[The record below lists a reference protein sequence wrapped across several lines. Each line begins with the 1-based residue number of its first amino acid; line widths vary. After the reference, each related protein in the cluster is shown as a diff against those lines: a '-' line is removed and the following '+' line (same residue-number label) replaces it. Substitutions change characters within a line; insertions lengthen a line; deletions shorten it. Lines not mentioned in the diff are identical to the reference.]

1 MASSSAPL
9 RLIVS
14 QDPRHPAGGHAIL
27 TVQGASRAPGDLKLV
42 IRRRQPPEHYLGP
55 EGWQPTAAEIAA
67 DGQEREGGGQ
77 ALLLGPAIVD
87 RIKPYTKLEI
97 VLPSLG
103 QQGTLVWPELRQS
116 PEGYLPT
123 GGYVAGGTLPK
134 GGEKQGM
141 KPPERREPTLRAAA
155 PAAEPATEEAAAE
168 EPLVLQPDPAPTLVA
183 EPKTQ
188 RTKPKPAV
196 WPWLLLLLVLT
207 VGGLA
212 VWEFADHGPRRLLC
226 EWGVIDCA
234 VDPCPATL
242 PIEERQACLV
252 KSLSPEAL
260 FALAEQLGSTG
271 VRAER
276 DLAWYL
282 FSTLADR
289 GFAPAQREL
298 GLCYDPLL
306 PQGCSLQPRL
316 AANARQALQH
326 YRAAQAETE
335 AAALCQWLQSR
346 SDLESQAASAEFCK

>member
-1 MASSSAPL
+1 MASSPPTL

-14 QDPRHPAGGHAIL
+14 QDQRHPAGGHAVL
-27 TVQGASRAPGDLKLV
+27 VLQGAARAPGDLRLV
-42 IRRRQPPEHYLGP
+42 IRRRQPPEHFLGP

-67 DGQEREGGGQ
+67 DGQERDGSAQ

-87 RIKPYTKLEI
+87 RIKPYTKLELL
-97 VLPSLG
+97 VPSLG

-134 GGEKQGM
+134 SGEKQGM
-141 KPPERREPTLRAAA
+141 KPPERREPTLRPPA
-155 PAAEPATEEAAAE
+155 PEPVPDE
-168 EPLVLQPDPAPTLVA
+168 EPLVLQPEPAPTLVA
-183 EPKTQ
+183 EPK
-188 RTKPKPAV
+188 PKPPRRPRSV
-196 WPWLLLLLVLT
+196 WPWLLLLLVLL

-212 VWEFADHGPRRLLC
+212 AWQFLDRGPQKLLC

-252 KSLSPEAL
+252 KSLSPDAL
-260 FALAEQLGSTG
+260 FALAEQLGGTG
-271 VRAER
+271 QRADR

-289 GFAPAQREL
+289 GHAPAQREL

-326 YRAAQAETE
+326 YRAAQAEAE
-335 AAALCQWLQSR
+335 AGALCQWLQTR
-346 SDLESQAASAEFCK
+346 SDLESQAAFAEFCK